1 MLPATHA
8 TSSASLPRWLIRPS
22 WNFWRSS
29 AVRALPAAD
38 AASLA
43 SCSDLPA
50 LMAASKAD
58 FQHFEC
64 SLLMKAGHSFHVGL
78 GASPCNGSAELVVG
92 CFVFPSFLLAV
103 VFLRACLA
111 FLFCFLA
118 SFLLLWLLILQLDVQ
133 ISESLWSH
141 TGLVFCN
148 QLGQGVR
155 IHAQNRHS
163 LRRRLLKD
171 RLDIWTILF
180 SSNPFF

>member
-8 TSSASLPRWLIRPS
+8 TSSAPLQRWLIRPS

-92 CFVFPSFLLAV
+92 CFVFPSCLLAAFFSGLALLFFL
-103 VFLRACLA
+103 VFLPRFFSFG
-111 FLFCFLA
+111 FLFFSWTFRSLNL
-118 SFLLLWLLILQLDVQ
+118 FGFTLD
-133 ISESLWSH
+133 
-141 TGLVFCN
+141 
-148 QLGQGVR
+148 
-155 IHAQNRHS
+155 
-163 LRRRLLKD
+163 
-171 RLDIWTILF
+171 LF
-180 SSNPFF
+180 SAINWARESGSMPKTVTVCVVVG